1 MSGGIQIDFHSIEP
15 ITIEL
20 PDAFPPVFTVEFES
34 GLIIEA
40 NFGIPGPKGDKGDTG
55 DLTEA
60 SIGDLGDVLLTNPQ
74 NGDTLIFQSGNF
86 INTHQSNLTDGGNF

>member
-1 MSGGIQIDFHSIEP
+1 MSDAIQIDFNGIEP

-34 GLIIEA
+34 GLLIEA

-55 DLTEA
+55 DITQS
-60 SIGDLGDVLLTNPQ
+60 SIGDLDDVVLTNLQ
-74 NGDTLIFQSGNF
+74 EGDILLYQSTKFVNQPK
-86 INTHQSNLTDGGNF
+86 TVLVDGGNF